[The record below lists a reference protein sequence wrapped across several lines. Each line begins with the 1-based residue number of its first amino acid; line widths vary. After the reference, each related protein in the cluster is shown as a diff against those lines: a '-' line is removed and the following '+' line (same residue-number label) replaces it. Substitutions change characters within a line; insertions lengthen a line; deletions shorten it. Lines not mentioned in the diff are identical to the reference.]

1 VRHGLF
7 CPIEATGFSDSDM
20 MKRRKLTCLLA
31 ALAALAPVG
40 QAVAHPHVFSTMRT
54 MILADDRSFVKAVG
68 VEWTFDENYTQF
80 ALEGLDANG
89 NGTYEPEE
97 IQPLTDENIKNLLES
112 QYFTFVKQN
121 GKLLEQGSVTQYG
134 QDLGSDSRLK
144 LFFIVPL
151 KQPVDPRAG
160 AVELKVYDPDFFIAF
175 DYEQTDAT
183 KLQGKLAE
191 GCKMDLKPLPS
202 TEEMEQT
209 QSFLA
214 DKGTDWKPDQPT
226 DFGSMFAQA
235 LVISCS

>member
-1 VRHGLF
+1 
-7 CPIEATGFSDSDM
+7 
-20 MKRRKLTCLLA
+20 MKRRKLTFILV
-31 ALAALAPVG
+31 ALTALAPTAG
-40 QAVAHPHVFSTMRT
+40 AMAHPHVFSTMKT
-54 MILADDRSFVKAVG
+54 MILADDRGLVKAVG

-80 ALEGLDANG
+80 ALEGLDVNG
-89 NGTYEPEE
+89 NGTYESEE

-121 GKLLEQGSVTQYG
+121 GKLLEQTAVTEYG
-134 QDLGSDSRLK
+134 QSLNKDKLS

-151 KQPVDPRAG
+151 KQPVDPKAG

-183 KLQGKLAE
+183 KLQGKLPD

-209 QSFLA
+209 QTFLA
-214 DKGTDWKPDQPT
+214 DKGTDWTPDQPT

-235 LVISCS
+235 LVVSCG

>member
-1 VRHGLF
+1 
-7 CPIEATGFSDSDM
+7 

-31 ALAALAPVG
+31 ALVALATTET
-40 QAVAHPHVFSTMRT
+40 AVAHPHVFSTMKT
-54 MILADDRSFVKAVG
+54 MIIADDQGLVKAVG
-68 VEWTFDENYTQF
+68 VEWAFDENYTQF
-80 ALEGLDANG
+80 ALEGLDLNN

-112 QYFTFVKQN
+112 QYFTFVRQG
-121 GKLLEQGSVTQYG
+121 GKLLEQAAVTQDG
-134 QDLGSDSRLK
+134 QSLNDGKLS

-151 KQPVDPRAG
+151 KQPVDPKAG

-183 KLQGKLAE
+183 KLQGKLAD
-191 GCKMDLKPLPS
+191 GCKMELKPLPS

-209 QSFLA
+209 QTFLA
-214 DKGTDWKPDQPT
+214 DKGTEWKPEQPT

-235 LVISCS
+235 LVISCG

>member
-1 VRHGLF
+1 
-7 CPIEATGFSDSDM
+7 

-31 ALAALAPVG
+31 TLAVLATTEL
-40 QAVAHPHVFSTMRT
+40 AVAHPHVFTTMKT
-54 MILADDRSFVKAVG
+54 MILADDQGLVKAVG

-80 ALEGLDANG
+80 ALDGLDLNN

-121 GKLLEQGSVTQYG
+121 GKPLEQGQVTQYG
-134 QDLGSDSRLK
+134 QDLGTDSRLK
-144 LFFIVPL
+144 LFFVVPL
-151 KQPVDPRAG
+151 KQPADPRAG

-175 DYEQTDAT
+175 DYEQKDAT
-183 KLQGKLAE
+183 KLQGKLAD

-209 QSFLA
+209 QAFLA
-214 DKGTDWKPDQPT
+214 DKGTDWTPDQPT
-226 DFGSMFAQA
+226 DFGSMFAQP
-235 LVISCS
+235 LVISCG